1 MKNMIPWKKAKNN
14 ILSDWWNDDW
24 LFNVWENPFRN
35 LPLPFVKSFAG
46 PTPSVDI
53 SEDEKEYTVKAELPG
68 MSEKDIEVTWHDGL
82 LRIKGEK
89 KAEKE
94 EKKKGTYY
102 RECSYG
108 SFVRDISLEDV
119 ADWKDIE
126 AKYKNGVLT
135 VKVPKTKRDK
145 KEIKVKVE

>member
-1 MKNMIPWKKAKNN
+1 MKALMPFKKVKNDL
-14 ILSDWWNDDW
+14 LSSLWDDDW
-24 LFNVWENPFRN
+24 FFNVWENPFKN
-35 LPLPFVKSFAG
+35 FLSPFVKSFSSPLPAI
-46 PTPSVDI
+46 DI
-53 SEDEKEYTVKAELPG
+53 SEDEKEYVVKAELPG
-68 MSEKDIEVTWHDGL
+68 MSEKDIEVTWHDGI

-108 SFVRDISLEDV
+108 SFVRDIPLGDV
-119 ADWKDIE
+119 ADWKEIE

-135 VKVPKTKRDK
+135 VKVPKTKK
-145 KEIKVKVE
+145 NEKEIKIKVE